1 MTESG
6 VPAGWYDDPH
16 VPGQVRYFDG
26 TGWTEHTSAAPVA
39 AVASPVGAA
48 AFAPASAYAGG
59 PTWPVAAAG
68 SAYSDQYAVVPGGW
82 APAQG
87 YVTASPGW
95 SSRKRALVLG
105 AAVLVGLLV
114 LGGLIGLTRLGGS
127 RNAASGPALTL
138 TDGTPVTVVGRQAA
152 IGPESSGAR
161 TQMLPIITKSFAGL
175 PGSGSPHLEIY
186 GPGSRSAPVR
196 GSGYVVLI
204 WMRVTKT
211 FDQNSFATGM
221 IKGLTQASAS
231 ATNQTFAEA
240 NGGKT
245 VCSQSTPPGADVSMV
260 VCAFIRSATGLVV
273 TIEYDVPVDVVLGDN
288 RAVVASMTHLA

>member
-1 MTESG
+1 
-6 VPAGWYDDPH
+6 
-16 VPGQVRYFDG
+16 
-26 TGWTEHTSAAPVA
+26 
-39 AVASPVGAA
+39 
-48 AFAPASAYAGG
+48 
-59 PTWPVAAAG
+59 
-68 SAYSDQYAVVPGGW
+68 
-82 APAQG
+82 
-87 YVTASPGW
+87 
-95 SSRKRALVLG
+95 
-105 AAVLVGLLV
+105 
-114 LGGLIGLTRLGGS
+114 
-127 RNAASGPALTL
+127 
-138 TDGTPVTVVGRQAA
+138 VTVVGRKAA
-152 IGPESSGAR
+152 TSPESADAR
-161 TQMLPIITKSFAGL
+161 TQMMPMITKSFAGL
-175 PGSGSPHLEIY
+175 PGSGTPHLEIY

-196 GSGYVVLI
+196 GSGYVVLL

-221 IKGLTQASAS
+221 IRGLTEASSS

>member
-1 MTESG
+1 
-6 VPAGWYDDPH
+6 
-16 VPGQVRYFDG
+16 
-26 TGWTEHTSAAPVA
+26 
-39 AVASPVGAA
+39 VGAA
-48 AFAPASAYAGG
+48 GFAPGSAYAGG
-59 PTWPVAAAG
+59 ATWPVDPAAATVG
-68 SAYSDQYAVVPGGW
+68 SHQYSVVPGGW
-82 APAQG
+82 TPAQG
-87 YVTASPGW
+87 YVPASPGW
-95 SSRKRALVLG
+95 SSRKRALVVG

-114 LGGLIGLTRLGGS
+114 LGGLIGLTRLGDA
-127 RNAASGPALTL
+127 RQAASGPPLTL
-138 TDGTPVTVVGRQAA
+138 TDGAPVTVVGRKAA
-152 IGPESSGAR
+152 TSPESADAR
-161 TQMLPIITKSFAGL
+161 AQMMPIITKSFAGL
-175 PGSGSPHLEIY
+175 PGSGPSHLEIY

-211 FDQNSFATGM
+211 FDQNSFASGM

-245 VCSQSTPPGADVSMV
+245 VCSQSTPPGGDVSMV